1 MISLASLT
9 DVTLNDAAKIE
20 QIRLLIVEAI
30 DDLEQ
35 VARSRALTNMVWE
48 VNSNNRGQNWSQ
60 TSVLLESY
68 ENNRDRSLESALSTL
83 RELAGIIEKET
94 FVAPSSGDINENT
107 NLELTGIDENLDL
120 ELATINALSA
130 VPD

>member
-20 QIRLLIVEAI
+20 QIRLLIVE
-30 DDLEQ
+30 
-35 VARSRALTNMVWE
+35 
-48 VNSNNRGQNWSQ
+48 
-60 TSVLLESY
+60 
-68 ENNRDRSLESALSTL
+68 SLESALSTL

-94 FVAPSSGDINENT
+94 LVATSSGDINENT
-107 NLELTGIDENLDL
+107 NLELTGIDENLDM